1 MRDLTE
7 GSINR
12 HLVAMASPIAAGM
25 LFQTLYFLVDLYFV
39 GRLGGAAI
47 AGVGSA
53 GNLTFLVMAL
63 TQVLGVGTVALIA
76 QAVGRKD
83 KARAN
88 LVFNQSSTLAMACLL
103 ACLLLGYPLAVH
115 FAGALGSD
123 QATREAGATYLRW
136 YLPGLSLQ
144 FALVAMASALRG
156 TGIVK
161 PAMTAQMLTVVINVI
176 LAPVLIGGWGT
187 GHPLGVAGAGLASS
201 IAIAVGV
208 LLMWVYFLRLE
219 HYVGFDRH
227 SWRPRLEVWRQI
239 LAIGLPAGGEFVIMF
254 VIFSFI
260 YFVIR
265 PFGASAQA
273 GFGVGT
279 RVMQAIFLPAMAVA
293 FAVAPIVGQNFR
305 SGPKGAGAP
314 DVPLGGAYER
324 VADAGC
330 HGPVPG
336 KPGVVDRNFYQR
348 TRSDPRGLG
357 LPPGDLLEL
366 RRERFCLRVLWRV
379 AGPGQYV
386 AGAMEFR
393 FAPDHLYRAG
403 LVADDATGFLD
414 HPDLDGIG
422 GVRNAAGAVERYAGA
437 SPDAP
442 AFVSTVSAG
451 ATARRKLR
459 GSVTEP

>member
-7 GSINR
+7 GPIDG
-12 HLVAMASPIAAGM
+12 HLLAMAAPIAAGM
-25 LFQTLYFLVDLYFV
+25 IFQTLYFLVDLYFV

-53 GNLTFLVMAL
+53 GNLTFLIMAL

-83 KARAN
+83 QARAT
-88 LVFNQSSTLAMACLL
+88 LIFNQSSVLAMAALVS
-103 ACLLLGYPLAVH
+103 CLLLGVLFAKQ

-123 QATREAGATYLRW
+123 AATREAGATYLRW

-208 LLMWVYFLRLE
+208 LLMWIYFLRLE
-219 HYVGFDRH
+219 HYVSFDRH
-227 SWRPRLEVWRQI
+227 DWRPRLGIWRQI

-265 PFGASAQA
+265 PFGPSAQA

-293 FAVAPIVGQNFR
+293 FAVAPIVGQNF
-305 SGPKGAGAP
+305 GAGRK
-314 DVPLGGAYER
+314 ER
-324 VADAGC
+324 VRQTFRSAALFSAGLMLLVMIVC
-330 HGPVPG
+330 LWRPAVLIGIFTAEPEAIRVG
-336 KPGVVDRNFYQR
+336 SDYLRVISWNCVASGFVFTCSGVLQ
-348 TRSDPRGLG
+348 GLG
-357 LPPGDLLEL
+357 NTWPSLWSSASRLITFMFPVWWLTTRPG
-366 RRERFCLRVLWRV
+366 FTITQIW
-379 AGPGQYV
+379 
-386 AGAMEFR
+386 
-393 FAPDHLYRAG
+393 
-403 LVADDATGFLD
+403 
-414 HPDLDGIG
+414 
-422 GVRNAAGAVERYAGA
+422 
-437 SPDAP
+437 
-442 AFVSTVSAG
+442 TVSVV
-451 ATARRKLR
+451 
-459 GSVTEP
+459 SVTLQALLSGTLALRQMRLRLAA